1 MLNFQQV
8 VDCSDYMVRFSHGL
22 AEEEFSR
29 HLEELGCKDDIAN
42 LRIKRNERYQRY
54 EKQLPFVP
62 GDLF

>member
-1 MLNFQQV
+1 
-8 VDCSDYMVRFSHGL
+8 MVRFSHGL

-29 HLEELGCKDDIAN
+29 HLEEFGCKDDIAN